1 MNFFILSCSN
11 NSDVI
16 NESIENCSP
25 LTFMKFR
32 YKFLIIKAKYKIVVS
47 LHWTP
52 FLEPLSVLYILN
64 KFNRCCI
71 T

>member
-25 LTFMKFR
+25 LTFMKFG
-32 YKFLIIKAKYKIVVS
+32 YKFLNNKAKYKILVS
-47 LHWTP
+47 LQ
-52 FLEPLSVLYILN
+52 
-64 KFNRCCI
+64 
-71 T
+71 